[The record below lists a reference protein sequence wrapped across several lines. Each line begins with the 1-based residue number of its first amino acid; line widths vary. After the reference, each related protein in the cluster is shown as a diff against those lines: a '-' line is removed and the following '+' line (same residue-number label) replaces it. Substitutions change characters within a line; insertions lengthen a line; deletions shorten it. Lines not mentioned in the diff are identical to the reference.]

1 VPIPLLDLFSTGEAT
16 IFAAGAVLLAAV
28 AILGDVLRISGV
40 PAVHSRRVVHML
52 VGLTVAGAPFVLP
65 SPRVLVALAIFFV
78 GANAVLWARGWLPGM
93 HEARPSSL
101 GTVLFPLSVLPAI
114 GLTWF
119 VDAGRIPAFQVAF
132 LVLAVADPAAGWLG
146 DERKDKSVE
155 GSLAF
160 GLVALAAS
168 IVCLLTVGPDAPLG
182 AVITGGVVI
191 AAATTAAEA
200 VGRNGWDNLFVVLAA
215 VGATVP
221 WLESPASPLVM
232 FAVLAGIVFAGLA
245 YAAHALSW
253 DGALAGGLLAASFVA
268 WVPLEWAGPAV
279 VFFVGSSA
287 LSVIGRERKASL
299 TERVQK
305 AGPRDAAQVLANGGV
320 AWILLGLTLATSDP
334 LIGFGI
340 LGAFAAAAADTW
352 ATELGT
358 LSTGQPVSLRT
369 WTRVAPG
376 TSGAVS
382 GVGTLASAGG
392 AASVA
397 LTALLVG
404 LTDVGG
410 MLLIVV
416 AGIAGAWTDSLTG
429 AYLQAIYRNPVTGIA
444 TERRPAHTGEPE
456 RGYAFIDNETV
467 NAIATA
473 TGACLAILLAGL
485 VMS

>member
-1 VPIPLLDLFSTGEAT
+1 
-16 IFAAGAVLLAAV
+16 
-28 AILGDVLRISGV
+28 
-40 PAVHSRRVVHML
+40 
-52 VGLTVAGAPFVLP
+52 
-65 SPRVLVALAIFFV
+65 
-78 GANAVLWARGWLPGM
+78 
-93 HEARPSSL
+93 
-101 GTVLFPLSVLPAI
+101 
-114 GLTWF
+114 
-119 VDAGRIPAFQVAF
+119 
-132 LVLAVADPAAGWLG
+132 
-146 DERKDKSVE
+146 
-155 GSLAF
+155 
-160 GLVALAAS
+160 
-168 IVCLLTVGPDAPLG
+168 
-182 AVITGGVVI
+182 
-191 AAATTAAEA
+191 
-200 VGRNGWDNLFVVLAA
+200 
-215 VGATVP
+215 
-221 WLESPASPLVM
+221 
-232 FAVLAGIVFAGLA
+232 
-245 YAAHALSW
+245 
-253 DGALAGGLLAASFVA
+253 
-268 WVPLEWAGPAV
+268 
-279 VFFVGSSA
+279 
-287 LSVIGRERKASL
+287 
-299 TERVQK
+299 
-305 AGPRDAAQVLANGGV
+305 VLANGGV

-358 LSTGQPVSLRT
+358 LSTGNPVSLRT
-369 WTRVAPG
+369 WTRVASG